1 MSRVNTHYCR
11 PSADALSIEYA
22 PVIFP
27 PSPHEPTEADYL
39 AHGWYRNETH
49 NPPTPPEGK
58 SVSSKRYAITE
69 DGVRVV
75 AVYEYADIP
84 PRVSI
89 FSKLRL
95 YAALAQAGL
104 WDALKIWLEGQTID
118 GVNAYT
124 AFSLA
129 QELTDAHPLF
139 TQWYAA
145 AKVALGV
152 DDETAEAILEAS
164 EVNG

>member
-1 MSRVNTHYCR
+1 MVNRKYAR
-11 PSADALSIEYA
+11 PINDGAGIEYA

-27 PSPHEPTEADYL
+27 PSPNAPTESDYL

-58 SVSSKRYAITE
+58 FVSSKRYAITE

-75 AVYEYADIP
+75 AVYKYADIP
-84 PRVSI
+84 PRVRI

-152 DDETAEAILEAS
+152 DNETAEAILAVS
-164 EVNG
+164 EVNE